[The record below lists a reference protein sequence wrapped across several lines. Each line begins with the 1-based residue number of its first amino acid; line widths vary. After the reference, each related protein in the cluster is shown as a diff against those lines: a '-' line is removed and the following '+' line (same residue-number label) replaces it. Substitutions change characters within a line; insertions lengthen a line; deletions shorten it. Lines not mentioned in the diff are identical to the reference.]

1 MTAKNH
7 RVMELTPISGDS
19 TPSRRLNVGFV
30 LAPQFTMLAL
40 SGFVDTLRL
49 AADDGDRSRPIHCA
63 WSVVSHDLK
72 PVRASC
78 GIEVVPTT
86 RTDSSETFD
95 YLVIVGGLLGGP
107 PLAREMRAY
116 IRKSAAHDVPLIGV
130 CTGSFILA
138 ELGLLNRRRCCISW
152 FHHAEFRQRFPTLQ
166 ATAEELFVIDGN
178 RITCAGGAS
187 VLHLAA
193 HLVSRHCGP
202 GNARKAL
209 RIMIEPIPLPSVA
222 PQPPP
227 PIDTPVDDPRV
238 RKAMLLIERNLGSPL
253 PIEFVANH
261 VGISKRTLE
270 RLFKATTGMRPTE
283 FTQRLRLSAACQ
295 MLTKGHS
302 RIADIALQCGFSS
315 HSHFAKSFRAAFGTS
330 PSRFRPGV

>member
-1 MTAKNH
+1 MTSSIQFPAL
-7 RVMELTPISGDS
+7 RPV
-19 TPSRRLNVGFV
+19 RRLNVGFV

-63 WSVVSHDLK
+63 WSIVSHDLK

-86 RTDSSETFD
+86 RTDSCQKFD
-95 YLVIVGGLLGGP
+95 YLVVVGGLLAGP
-107 PLAREMRAY
+107 PLAGALQNY
-116 IRKSAAHDVPLIGV
+116 IRSSAAQGVTLVAV

-138 ELGLLNRRRCCISW
+138 ELGLLNGRRCCISW
-152 FHHAEFRQRFPTLQ
+152 FHHAEFRRRFPMLQ
-166 ATAEELFVIDGN
+166 TTAEELFVIDGN

-187 VLHLAA
+187 VMHLAA
-193 HLVSRHCGP
+193 HLVSAFCGL

-209 RIMIEPIPLPSVA
+209 RIMIEPTPLPAVTPQ
-222 PQPPP
+222 PQPPL
-227 PIDTPVDDPRV
+227 DTPVDDPRV
-238 RKAMLLIERNLGSPL
+238 RKAMLLIERNLANPL
-253 PIEFVANH
+253 PIEFIANH

-270 RLFKATTGMRPTE
+270 RIFKSSTGMRPTE
-283 FTQRLRLSAACQ
+283 FTQRLRLSTACQ
-295 MLTKGHS
+295 MLSEGRD

-315 HSHFAKSFRAAFGTS
+315 QSHFARCFRAAFGTS
-330 PSRFRPGV
+330 PSRFRPGA